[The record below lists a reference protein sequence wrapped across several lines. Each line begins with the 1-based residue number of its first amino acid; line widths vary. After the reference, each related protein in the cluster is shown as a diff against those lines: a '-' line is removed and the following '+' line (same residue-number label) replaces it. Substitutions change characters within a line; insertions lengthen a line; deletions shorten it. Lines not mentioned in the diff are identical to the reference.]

1 MSITFFADDKALR
14 AALIQYA
21 ALKNKSDAEVVN
33 KAMRFWLPFAASRVI
48 KKTLGRPK
56 IMADLMAPAR
66 NQGRNQRGSANLGR
80 YRNTVAAAIV
90 FYRMKMKGQ
99 KIKKRGNLT
108 KVDKFFRARKRSAN
122 FLRAGFIPAFRKFD
136 VPQKGPSNQKFFKGY
151 SFGVVAKPSPRN
163 YVEAIAANMREG
175 AHEIA
180 PDAFSSSRTDVT
192 RIFLEYIAKDMAR
205 IARRTKLAP

>member
-1 MSITFFADDKALR
+1 MSVTFLADDKKLR

-21 ALKNKSDAEVVN
+21 GLKNKSDAEVVN
-33 KAMRFWLPFAASRVI
+33 KAMRFWLPFASKRVI
-48 KKTLGRPK
+48 GRTPGRPK
-56 IMADLMAPAR
+56 VMADLMAPAR

-122 FLRAGFIPAFRKFD
+122 FLRAGFIPAFRKFG
-136 VPQKGPSNQKFFKGY
+136 VPEKGPSNQKFFKGY
-151 SFGVVAKPSPRN
+151 SYGLIAKPSPRN
-163 YVEAIAANMREG
+163 YVEAIASNMREG
-175 AHEIA
+175 THEIA
-180 PDAFSSSRTDVT
+180 PDAFNSSRTDVT
-192 RIFLEYIAKDMAR
+192 RIFIKYINEDLAR
-205 IARRTKLAP
+205 IARRTKLSP